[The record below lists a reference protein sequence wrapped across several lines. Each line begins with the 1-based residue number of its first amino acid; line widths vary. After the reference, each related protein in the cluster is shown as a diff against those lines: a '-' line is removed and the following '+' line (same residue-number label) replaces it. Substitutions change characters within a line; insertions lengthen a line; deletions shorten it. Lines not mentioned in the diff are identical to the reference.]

1 MNVRESRNIF
11 LQEIATIAVAF
22 LIGTFAM
29 IYNNDKSSELFVKE
43 LSFLSIQIKDLKEQI
58 KFMQLEIK
66 QNALDRWTRS
76 DHNEYA
82 KTVNERFKNL
92 EKRMIRLEQIK

>member
-1 MNVRESRNIF
+1 M
-11 LQEIATIAVAF
+11 QGIATIAVAF

-82 KTVNERFKNL
+82 KIVNERFKNL
-92 EKRMIRLEQIK
+92 EKRMIRLESK

>member
-1 MNVRESRNIF
+1 M
-11 LQEIATIAVAF
+11 QGIATIAVAF

-82 KTVNERFKNL
+82 KMVNERFKNL
-92 EKRMIRLEQIK
+92 EKRMIRIEQIK

>member
-1 MNVRESRNIF
+1 M
-11 LQEIATIAVAF
+11 QGIATIAVAF

-82 KTVNERFKNL
+82 KMVNERFKNL
-92 EKRMIRLEQIK
+92 EKRMIRLEQTK

>member
-11 LQEIATIAVAF
+11 LQGIATIAVAF

-92 EKRMIRLEQIK
+92 EKRMIRIEQIK

>member
-1 MNVRESRNIF
+1 
-11 LQEIATIAVAF
+11 
-22 LIGTFAM
+22 M

-82 KTVNERFKNL
+82 KNVNERFKSL
-92 EKRMIRLEQIK
+92 EKRMIRIEQSK

>member
-1 MNVRESRNIF
+1 M
-11 LQEIATIAVAF
+11 QGIATIAVAF

-82 KTVNERFKNL
+82 KMVNERFKNI
-92 EKRMIRLEQIK
+92 EKRIIRIEQIK

>member
-1 MNVRESRNIF
+1 M
-11 LQEIATIAVAF
+11 QGIATIAVAF

-29 IYNNDKSSELFVKE
+29 IYNNNKSSELFVKE

-76 DHNEYA
+76 DHNEYS